1 MFFQEASDRLLFRAK
16 KRKPCSG
23 SKANYPEFWM
33 ELGHQMR
40 IRINYQY
47 ALISRDYFS
56 VIFPYHAHLFTHPLS
71 FNSFTKEATLMLTD
85 TTQRRNLCTLT
96 LIPLLAVLMSL
107 TAGCSDQESSTPQQ
121 TQSTETPAVQEA
133 EQETT
138 PPAAAPEPAP
148 TPEPAAATGGT
159 EASSAEGESI
169 YQKTCKSC
177 HDAGVAGAPKLG
189 DSAAWAPRIE
199 KGNDALL
206 ESVKNGLNVM
216 PPMGTCMSCS
226 DEELR
231 SAIAYMISQG
241 S

>member
-1 MFFQEASDRLLFRAK
+1 V
-16 KRKPCSG
+16 
-23 SKANYPEFWM
+23 
-33 ELGHQMR
+33 
-40 IRINYQY
+40 
-47 ALISRDYFS
+47 LI
-56 VIFPYHAHLFTHPLS
+56 L
-71 FNSFTKEATLMLTD
+71 
-85 TTQRRNLCTLT
+85 
-96 LIPLLAVLMSL
+96 L
-107 TAGCSDQESSTPQQ
+107 TAGCSDQESSAPQQ

-138 PPAAAPEPAP
+138 PPAAAPEPAA

-159 EASSAEGESI
+159 GASGGEGESV
-169 YQKTCKSC
+169 YKKACKNC
-177 HDAGVAGAPKLG
+177 HDAGIAGAPKLS

-206 ESVKNGLNVM
+206 ESVKNGLNAM
-216 PPMGTCMSCS
+216 PPKGACMSCS